1 MISKRYNTTFTN
13 ERMVWYDEASELEE
27 ETAFTGHLQQAGA
40 ELSESLGLTFT
51 KAYVVWCSL
60 NTDVEVGDQIGA
72 IGKTFIVRAIKDLL
86 VGNNK
91 HKQLY
96 VETV

>member
-1 MISKRYNTTFTN
+1 MIAKNYNTTFTN
-13 ERMVWYDEASELEE
+13 ERMVWYDEYAELDDTASLN
-27 ETAFTGHLQQAGA
+27 GHLQQASA

-51 KAYVVWCSL
+51 KAYVVWCGL
-60 NTDVEVGDQIGA
+60 NTAVEVGDQITA
-72 IGKTFIVRAIKDLL
+72 DSTTYIVRAIKDLL

-96 VETV
+96 VETI